1 MAELSNTIVIESD
14 TSANEFNEQNLED
27 LNAVKLPSVLQ
38 NKENLDGQG
47 GNQCNNNGQMNNN
60 GDDDDEDGRTCPICM
75 EVWTSNGQHRI
86 VSLSCGHL
94 FGYKCILQ
102 WINSSIQQRSRA
114 KCPQCNKP
122 ARRNDIRQ
130 LFLSKLTVIDNSE
143 LADAQ
148 LKLAS
153 ESRKRLKLETELG
166 QLQLAFQMCRQE
178 RDDYRQQMMH
188 WQQLC
193 DQIKQD
199 NSIQQQPVIGDQ
211 SEANQLS
218 IQPVELLSLSSE
230 SNNSNVVY
238 DNMQIDRR
246 QRLIFLSVWD
256 GVASSVMIVN
266 LHDTTMRLRV
276 DNLHKRPIKC
286 LAVSNS
292 GYLAS
297 VSLDKV
303 AQIVKSDKGVV
314 VHTLQLP
321 CAAWSCC
328 FDESG
333 RLYVGTSINSII
345 VYDLKSQSLDSIQLK
360 FPEIMGSSMRSIQ
373 SLYWTL
379 NDEFQRLLCHNNS
392 GVYHINLP
400 SKDTEDIS
408 CQKLEL
414 DIGDK
419 SILRAGA
426 VEQSESLFMNV
437 FSSDRSALNQL
448 DVLEINFDHNNIQEG
463 QKCNFKSLH
472 TQQMLYSSNQVG
484 CETVVKWHNC
494 QVALFM
500 HDSSSNSIQVLPLK
514 SSDSPDCKQQLPQRL
529 LLPQNCTAQ
538 VITSVSI
545 DHNHFQI
552 IALCTDRILAFNI
565 KSSE

>member
-14 TSANEFNEQNLED
+14 TSANEFNEQNFED

-38 NKENLDGQG
+38 NKENMDGQG
-47 GNQCNNNGQMNNN
+47 GNQCNNGQMNN
-60 GDDDDEDGRTCPICM
+60 DDDDEDGRTCPICM

-94 FGYKCILQ
+94 FGYKCILH

-148 LKLAS
+148 QKLAS

-166 QLQLAFQMCRQE
+166 QLQLAFQMCRKE
-178 RDDYRQQMMH
+178 RDEYRQQMMH
-188 WQQLC
+188 WQQLY
-193 DQIKQD
+193 DQIKQG
-199 NSIQQQPVIGDQ
+199 NSIQQLPVIGDQ
-211 SEANQLS
+211 SEANLLS
-218 IQPVELLSLSSE
+218 IQPVELLSLQSDS
-230 SNNSNVVY
+230 NSNVLY
-238 DNMQIDRR
+238 DNMLIDTR
-246 QRLIFLSVWD
+246 QSLIVLSLWD

-266 LHDTTMRLRV
+266 FHDTTMRLRV

-328 FDESG
+328 FDESS
-333 RLYVGTSINSII
+333 RIYVGTSINSII

-360 FPEIMGSSMRSIQ
+360 FPEIMGSAMRSIQ
-373 SLYWTL
+373 SLYWTQ
-379 NDEFQRLLCHNNS
+379 NGEYQRLFCHNNS
-392 GVYHINLP
+392 GVYHIILP
-400 SKDTEDIS
+400 SNNTEDIS

-414 DIGDK
+414 DIGGK

-426 VEQSESLFMNV
+426 VEQSGGLFMNV
-437 FSSDRSALNQL
+437 LSSDRSALNQL
-448 DVLEINFDHNNIQEG
+448 DVLEISLDHSNIQKG
-463 QKCNFKSLH
+463 QKCTFQSLH

-484 CETVVKWHNC
+484 CETVVKWYDG

-500 HDSSSNSIQVLPLK
+500 HDSSSNGIQVLPLK
-514 SSDSPDCKQQLPQRL
+514 SSDSPDCKQFLPQRL
-529 LLPQNCTAQ
+529 LLPQNCIAQEITA
-538 VITSVSI
+538 VSI
-545 DHNHFQI
+545 DHKHFQI

-565 KSSE
+565 KASE